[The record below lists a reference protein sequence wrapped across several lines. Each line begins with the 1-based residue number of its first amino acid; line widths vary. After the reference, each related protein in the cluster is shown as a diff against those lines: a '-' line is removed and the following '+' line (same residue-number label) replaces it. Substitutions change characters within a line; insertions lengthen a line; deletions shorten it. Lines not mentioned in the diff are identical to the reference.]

1 MLPKG
6 ESPSPQGSLAQE
18 QETGWSL
25 FTLTQEAGVVLGGG
39 GEKQE
44 VGQGCKPSKSAFSL
58 PP

>member
-25 FTLTQEAGVVLGGG
+25 FALTQEAGVVFGGR
-39 GEKQE
+39 GETR
-44 VGQGCKPSKSAFSL
+44 SRTRL
-58 PP
+58 